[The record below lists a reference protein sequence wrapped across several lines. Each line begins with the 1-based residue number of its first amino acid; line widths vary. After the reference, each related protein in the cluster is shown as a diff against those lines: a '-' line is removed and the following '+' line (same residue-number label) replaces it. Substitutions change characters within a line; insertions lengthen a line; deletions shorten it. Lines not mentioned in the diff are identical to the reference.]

1 MISVSNPSLCVFSQ
15 NAKIREKT
23 KTRGLRSRIRSV
35 IKDTNRI
42 RTVIEDSSRTRA
54 GRKDS
59 TRIRKDEQID
69 LGDTVYR
76 RKQLESRN

>member
-23 KTRGLRSRIRSV
+23 KTRGLRSRIR
-35 IKDTNRI
+35 
-42 RTVIEDSSRTRA
+42 TVIEDSSRTRA
-54 GRKDS
+54 GRKDC